1 MAAVLCIAAGLVV
14 AVAAATARSTAVD
27 HRPRC
32 VWPRVTPP
40 ISRGQGVRFCAPGA
54 PACSVP
60 ASTELLEKMQLRVG
74 APRWLCSHARAEGS
88 VWLDRYD
95 RTLLR
100 PSRCTDRPTPARVS
114 GQPGRG
120 GRAKRPQSAPL
131 VGSDDAEGR
140 WAASRRCRGFAPS
153 CGRRRSF
160 DQGRSDLCSRHQ
172 QGSCGSS
179 FVRVAPRSRPIR
191 ELFEGW

>member
-1 MAAVLCIAAGLVV
+1 MWQGELRRHQR
-14 AVAAATARSTAVD
+14 T
-27 HRPRC
+27 PRN
-32 VWPRVTPP
+32 
-40 ISRGQGVRFCAPGA
+40 
-54 PACSVP
+54 
-60 ASTELLEKMQLRVG
+60 
-74 APRWLCSHARAEGS
+74 RAEGS

-95 RTLLR
+95 LTLLR

-120 GRAKRPQSAPL
+120 GRAKRPQNSPL

-179 FVRVAPRSRPIR
+179 FVRSARDPDQSESFLRVGRTSPIDCLLYLLVRRSAAQRG
-191 ELFEGW
+191 ELRIKYPKFSAAACLPP